1 MFAKDFRAMARQALR
16 GRWTRTALL
25 LLLAALLGAGGGI
38 SISSILDAG
47 SSMNGSGASQAMI
60 MANAIMVILI
70 LVTNLWGL
78 FMGSWV
84 NVGLYGMGDR
94 VLDGE
99 RPRAGMLFPK
109 GIYWKCVGVSIL
121 RSLIVFAWSLLLVV
135 PGIIAAYRYAMADY
149 ILYRHPEM
157 SVTEVLQ
164 ESKERMQGRKGR
176 LFCLQI
182 SFIGWMLLTMVPG
195 YAALMISA
203 LAVSGLGKSAALR
216 VMLPIVIIG
225 GLVGFVA
232 ELFLN
237 AYMHVASVAFFR
249 NADQAQSGEQQ
260 AQKFWSEGDVVGDP
274 GAACEDAPAG
284 DSDRR
289 VTALTADET
298 VARDVFVQHGCSRK
312 RMRDEGVLE
321 EYEALHVDASFELR
335 WLREYANALML
346 RFGRE
351 PEALDEILD
360 LAVEYAMDDLLTRAL
375 ERIDRHIRQQSLP
388 DAEILNMAGRV
399 LALVVSGTFDEHPD
413 FMRRRKEQVS
423 DMADRL
429 EARLRETNPDGDWQR
444 PLQLVRS
451 MCGQAG

>member
-1 MFAKDFRAMARQALR
+1 MFAKDFRAMARQALQ
-16 GRWTRTALL
+16 GKWMRTALL

-38 SISSILDAG
+38 SLSSILDAG
-47 SSMNGSGASQAMI
+47 SSMNGSGASPAMI

-70 LVTNLWGL
+70 LATNLWGL

-216 VMLPIVIIG
+216 AMLPIVVIG

-249 NADQAQSGEQQ
+249 NADQAQSNEQQ
-260 AQKFWSEGDVVGDP
+260 AQKAWNENDAAGDP
-274 GAACEDAPAG
+274 GAACDDAPAG

-289 VTALTADET
+289 VTALTADEI

-360 LAVEYAMDDLLTRAL
+360 LAAEYAMDDLLTRAL

-413 FMRRRKEQVS
+413 FMQRRKEQVS

>member
-1 MFAKDFRAMARQALR
+1 MFATDFRAMARQALR
-16 GRWTRTALL
+16 GKWIRTALL

-38 SISSILDAG
+38 SIGSVLDAG
-47 SSMNGSGASQAMI
+47 SSMNGSGISPEMRRMLAVFGSVAL
-60 MANAIMVILI
+60 AA
-70 LVTNLWGL
+70 NLWSL

-84 NVGLYGMGDR
+84 NVGQYAMGDR

-99 RPRAGMLFPK
+99 TPRAGMLFPK
-109 GIYWKCVGVSIL
+109 GIYWKCVGMSIL

-157 SVTEVLQ
+157 GVMEVLR

-182 SFIGWMLLTMVPG
+182 SFIGWMLLTMAPG
-195 YAALMISA
+195 YAALMIA
-203 LAVSGLGKSAALR
+203 TLFVPGLGKSAALS
-216 VMLPIVIIG
+216 VMLPIMAVG
-225 GLVGFVA
+225 GLVGLIG

-260 AQKFWSEGDVVGDP
+260 AQKSWSEGDVAGDP
-274 GAACEDAPAG
+274 GAAWDDAPAG
-284 DSDRR
+284 DSDLR

-298 VARDVFVQHGCSRK
+298 VARDVFMQHGCSRK

-321 EYEALHVDASFELR
+321 AYEALHVDASFELR

-351 PEALDEILD
+351 PETLDEILD
-360 LAVEYAMDDLLTRAL
+360 LAAEYAMDDLLTRAL

-413 FMRRRKEQVS
+413 YLRRRREQVS

-444 PLQLVRS
+444 TLALVRS
-451 MCGQAG
+451 MCGQA

>member
-47 SSMNGSGASQAMI
+47 SSMNGSGVSPAMI

-70 LVTNLWGL
+70 LATNLWGL

-99 RPRAGMLFPK
+99 RPHAGMLFPK

-216 VMLPIVIIG
+216 VMLPIVVIG

-260 AQKFWSEGDVVGDP
+260 AQKAWNENDAAGDP

-360 LAVEYAMDDLLTRAL
+360 LAAEYAMDDLLTRAL

-413 FMRRRKEQVS
+413 YVQRRKEQVS

>member
-1 MFAKDFRAMARQALR
+1 MFASDYRAMARQALR
-16 GRWTRTALL
+16 GKWIRTALL

-38 SISSILDAG
+38 SIGSVLDAG
-47 SSMNGSGASQAMI
+47 SSMNGSGISPEMRRMLAVFGSVAL
-60 MANAIMVILI
+60 AA
-70 LVTNLWGL
+70 NLWSL

-84 NVGLYGMGDR
+84 NVGQYAMGDR

-99 RPRAGMLFPK
+99 TPRAGMLFPK

-157 SVTEVLQ
+157 GVMEALDA
-164 ESKERMQGRKGR
+164 SKARMQGRKWR

-182 SFIGWMLLTMVPG
+182 SFFGWMLLTMVPS
-195 YAALMISA
+195 YAALMLTA
-203 LAVSGLGKSAALR
+203 LVVSGLGKSAALS
-216 VMLPIVIIG
+216 VMLPIMAVG
-225 GLVGFVA
+225 GLVGLVA

-249 NADQAQSGEQQ
+249 NADQAQSGERQ
-260 AQKFWSEGDVVGDP
+260 AQKSWSDGDATGDP
-274 GAACEDAPAG
+274 GAAWDDAPAG
-284 DSDRR
+284 DSDLR

-298 VARDVFVQHGCSRK
+298 VARDVFMQHGCSRK

-321 EYEALHVDASFELR
+321 EYEALRVDSSFELR
-335 WLREYANALML
+335 WLRDYANALML
-346 RFGRE
+346 RFSRE

-360 LAVEYAMDDLLTRAL
+360 LAAEYAMDDLLTRAL

-413 FMRRRKEQVS
+413 YVRRRREQVS

-429 EARLRETNPDGDWQR
+429 EVRLREQNPDGDWQR
-444 PLQLVRS
+444 TLQLVRS
-451 MCGQAG
+451 MCG